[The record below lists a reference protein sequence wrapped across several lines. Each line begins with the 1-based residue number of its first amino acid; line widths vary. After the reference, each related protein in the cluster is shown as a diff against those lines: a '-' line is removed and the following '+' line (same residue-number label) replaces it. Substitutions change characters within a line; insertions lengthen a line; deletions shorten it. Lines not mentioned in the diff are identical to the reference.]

1 MHGSLFLV
9 TVLTELMLT
18 DDKTFRGFHFHPDK
32 MEHFP
37 IPKEEMEMHEK
48 DPNSTWRFDFKN
60 DSHCVRM
67 EVKPFLLP
75 ANISICF
82 KVNHDITKQFAFI
95 SFLTTKSGESLVN
108 GFEVNPIIKCGEK
121 Y

>member
-37 IPKEEMEMHEK
+37 IPKEEMEMQEK
-48 DPNSTWRFDFKN
+48 DPNSTWRFNFKN
-60 DSHCVRM
+60 DSHCVR
-67 EVKPFLLP
+67 
-75 ANISICF
+75 I
-82 KVNHDITKQFAFI
+82 
-95 SFLTTKSGESLVN
+95 
-108 GFEVNPIIKCGEK
+108 
-121 Y
+121 